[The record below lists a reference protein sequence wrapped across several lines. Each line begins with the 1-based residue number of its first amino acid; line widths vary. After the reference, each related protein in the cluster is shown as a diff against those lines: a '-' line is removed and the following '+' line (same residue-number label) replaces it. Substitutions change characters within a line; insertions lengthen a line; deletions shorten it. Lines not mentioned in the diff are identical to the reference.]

1 MPAAEVVGRS
11 NRDLRIPGNDK
22 ALQALENSIR
32 FVFQTGLN
40 ATYYTQRTF
49 PEGIRYYY
57 MKLTPGFIDGTTQV
71 ESVWAI
77 TPEIN
82 TLKQYEKKLRQSR
95 KALRK
100 KNQQLDQV
108 NANLDTFFHTV
119 SHDWRNPLANIKAA
133 VNLLKKVKHEQVEP
147 FVGLL
152 EQSTGR
158 LDEILSAVCTE
169 FREQLTGVDG
179 EISAD
184 FSACP
189 AVSGVKPY
197 LDSRFAI

>member
-82 TLKQYEKKLRQSR
+82 TLKQYEKNFVSR
-95 KALRK
+95 VRRCERRISNWTRSMPTWTLFS
-100 KNQQLDQV
+100 
-108 NANLDTFFHTV
+108 T
-119 SHDWRNPLANIKAA
+119 
-133 VNLLKKVKHEQVEP
+133 P
-147 FVGLL
+147 FPTTCVI
-152 EQSTGR
+152 R
-158 LDEILSAVCTE
+158 WP
-169 FREQLTGVDG
+169 
-179 EISAD
+179 ISKR
-184 FSACP
+184 P
-189 AVSGVKPY
+189 
-197 LDSRFAI
+197 